1 MYTKGSFES
10 VSLGNPVVQLFKIV
24 QFLRVP
30 SPLAVD
36 SRQAVSHNDV
46 QHGELVTAHPEVG
59 SQLSRQE
66 GTAHCH
72 PGCLVLVYRGQ
83 VVARSLVIQDHLDG
97 RRGGGQVVYGARK
110 VEGLEQIILS

>member
-1 MYTKGSFES
+1 MRINASDKD
-10 VSLGNPVVQLFKIV
+10 LP
-24 QFLRVP
+24 
-30 SPLAVD
+30 
-36 SRQAVSHNDV
+36 VSHNDI
-46 QHGELVTAHPEVG
+46 QNGELVTAHPEVG

-97 RRGGGQVVYGARK
+97 RRGGGQVVHGARK
-110 VEGLEQIILS
+110 VEGLGQIILS